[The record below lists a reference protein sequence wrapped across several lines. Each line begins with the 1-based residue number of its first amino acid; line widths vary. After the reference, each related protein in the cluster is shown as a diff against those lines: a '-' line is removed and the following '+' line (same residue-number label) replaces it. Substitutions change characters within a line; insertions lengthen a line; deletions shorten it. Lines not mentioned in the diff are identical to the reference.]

1 MHAMGVEIERKF
13 LVANDGWR
21 VGADEGTPLVQAYI
35 HIVDACSVRVRRQGD
50 EARLTIKGGD
60 GTIERQEFEYPI
72 PVADAEAMIASLCM
86 RPILRKRRFKVPVGR
101 HTWEVDVFEA
111 DNAGL
116 VMAEVELGS
125 VDEAFERPAW
135 VGQEVSGDPRYL
147 NAALVSAP
155 WPTWGLGETTR

>member
-1 MHAMGVEIERKF
+1 MGVEIERKF

-35 HIVDACSVRVRRQGD
+35 HIADVCSVRVRRQGD

-86 RPILRKRRFKVPVGR
+86 RPVLRKRRFKVPVGR

-155 WPTWGLGETTR
+155 WPTWGLGETAR